1 MKKSIFSF
9 FAITFLLLSSFNVS
23 AGRNNGN
30 YVNAQ
35 GCLVVWTSY
44 TLFGITWSY
53 NETVFCNNDGS
64 PVRFDFN

>member
-1 MKKSIFSF
+1 MIMKKSIFTF
-9 FAITFLLLSSFNVS
+9 FAITFFLLTSIEAN
-23 AGRNNGN
+23 AGRNSGN
-30 YVNAQ
+30 YINSQ

-64 PVRFDFN
+64 PVTFE